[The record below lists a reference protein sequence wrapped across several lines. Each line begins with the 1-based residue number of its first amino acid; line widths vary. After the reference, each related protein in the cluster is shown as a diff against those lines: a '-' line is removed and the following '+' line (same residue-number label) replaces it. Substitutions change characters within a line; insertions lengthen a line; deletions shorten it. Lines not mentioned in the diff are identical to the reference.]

1 MANPVHGK
9 HVALGVAGSV
19 ACYKAVD
26 LSSKLTQDGA
36 LVDVVMTSGATK
48 FISPLLF
55 QSITHRPVSS
65 DLFDPRSEM
74 AMDHVAIAQRA
85 AVVVIAPA
93 TANLIAK
100 IAHGLADDPV
110 TSTVLAAGAPVIV
123 APAMDAHM
131 FDSPATQ
138 ENLAKLESRSF
149 TIAGPAEGR
158 LASGLR
164 GKGRVLDTPDLL
176 GYVRWVLGR
185 GGDLEGRKVVV
196 SAGGTQESIDPVR
209 YITNRSSGK
218 MGYALAEGAR
228 DRGANVV
235 LVAAPSALRDPIGV
249 DVVHVES
256 AGEMLDAVS
265 AESGDA
271 HALIMAAAV
280 ADWRPRTPQEHKM
293 KKGPDAGWSLSLVK
307 NPDILAEVRGDH
319 LVRIGFAAESQELVD
334 NARAKLRD
342 KKLDLIVANDVS
354 GSGAVFGSDTNSV
367 VLLDRNGGVQAL
379 AEMSK
384 YDAGQRILDRVAKL
398 VA

>member
-1 MANPVHGK
+1 MTNPVHGK

-65 DLFDPRSEM
+65 DLFDPHSEM

-164 GKGRVLDTPDLL
+164 GRGRVLDTPDLL

-185 GGDLEGRKVVV
+185 GGDLEGRKIVV

-280 ADWRPRTPQEHKM
+280 ADWRPRAPQEHKM

-307 NPDILAEVRGDH
+307 TPDILAEVRGDH
-319 LVRIGFAAESQELVD
+319 LVRVGFAAESQDLVD

-384 YDAGQRILDRVAKL
+384 YDAGQRILDRVTKL